1 MRILDLPLVS
11 RTRRIHA
18 LEHATIN
25 ILTQRYPY
33 LSLVGRSDWQGF
45 SIYGNVAT
53 RQLEQATHEALA
65 RLKAGERHL
74 ALHPRCGTVLA
85 TTGLLS
91 GLAAFVTLSLT
102 GSRSRSR
109 WASLPNALLAAT
121 LAVAL
126 GQPLGLLLQERFTTD
141 SRPGDLRIVRVRHY
155 LGGYLPLHRVEIN

>member
-1 MRILDLPLVS
+1 MSILDLPIVS

-25 ILTQRYPY
+25 ILSLRDPQ
-33 LSLVGRSDWQGF
+33 LSVVGRSDWKGF
-45 SIYGNVAT
+45 SIYGNVAA
-53 RQLEQATHEALA
+53 RQLEQAAQEALA
-65 RLKAGERHL
+65 RLKAGEENL

-102 GSRSRSR
+102 GSRTRTR
-109 WASLPNALLAAT
+109 LASLPNALLAAT
-121 LAVAL
+121 LAVIL
-126 GQPLGLLLQERFTTD
+126 GQPLGLLIQEHFTTD

-155 LGGYLPLHRVEIN
+155 LGGHLPMHRVEFA